1 MNVIKPI
8 LAALAATAF
17 ALGAQAQT
25 KPGAHVP
32 PPGSKFGADPMANPL
47 AVKPLPER
55 KDVVSWKLLAQVE
68 LVKLK
73 DRYAPQFSSGVAALD
88 KKEVKVQGFMLP
100 LQMGDQQS
108 HFVLAAMP
116 QSCAFCMPGG
126 PEQMVE
132 VKTRR
137 PVTYGFEAIVLTGKL
152 EVLKDDPTGIFYRLT
167 DAVLAK

>member
-1 MNVIKPI
+1 MDVMRTVLAT
-8 LAALAATAF
+8 LAAAAF

-25 KPGAHVP
+25 KPGTHVP
-32 PPGSKFGADPMANPL
+32 PPGSKFGADPA
-47 AVKPLPER
+47 AAAKPLPER

-73 DRYAPQFSSGVAALD
+73 DRYAPQYAAAVAALD
-88 KKEVKVQGFMLP
+88 KKEVKLQGFIMP

-108 HFVLAAMP
+108 HFVLTAMP
-116 QSCAFCMPGG
+116 QSCAFCVPGG

-137 PVTYGFEAIVLTGKL
+137 PVAYGFEPVVLSGRL
-152 EVLKDDPTGIFYRLT
+152 EVLKDDPNGLFYRLT

>member
-1 MNVIKPI
+1 MKTMKRV
-8 LAALAATAF
+8 LAAIAIAAF
-17 ALGAQAQT
+17 SLGVHAQT

-32 PPGSKFGADPMANPL
+32 PPGSKFGADPA
-47 AVKPLPER
+47 AAKPLPER
-55 KDVVSWKLLAQVE
+55 KGVVSWKLLAQVE

-88 KKEVKVQGFMLP
+88 RKEVKVQGFMLP

-132 VKTRR
+132 VKAKR
-137 PVTYGFEAIVLTGKL
+137 PVAYGFEAIVLSGKL

-167 DAVLAK
+167 DAVVSR

>member
-1 MNVIKPI
+1 MKFMKP
-8 LAALAATAF
+8 AYVALVATAF
-17 ALGAQAQT
+17 ALGAQAQSN
-25 KPGAHVP
+25 PGGHVP
-32 PPGSKFGADPMANPL
+32 PTGSKFGAGPA
-47 AVKPLPER
+47 AAKPLPER

-132 VKTRR
+132 VKTKR
-137 PVTYGFEAIVLTGKL
+137 PVAYGFEAIVLSGKL

>member
-1 MNVIKPI
+1 MKFMKP
-8 LAALAATAF
+8 AYATIVAMAF
-17 ALGAQAQT
+17 ALGVQAQT
-25 KPGAHVP
+25 KPGPHVP
-32 PPGSKFGADPMANPL
+32 PQGSKFGADPA
-47 AVKPLPER
+47 AAKPLPER

-132 VKTRR
+132 VKTKR
-137 PVTYGFEAIVLTGKL
+137 PVTYGFEAIVLSGKL